1 MHAAAGYAQWKGR
14 SEMIVVAN
22 QQTQDALQEMAL
34 AHLAQYDAFP
44 DVIVID
50 LITARRLKENQYDL
64 CGPGI
69 FSAAH
74 VLDDKITPSS
84 FIGIPVEVIE

>member
-1 MHAAAGYAQWKGR
+1 MTVYAAPRDWEYR
-14 SEMIVVAN
+14 SEMIVIAN